1 MIHPR
6 FVLIVSLILAGAAT
20 RLAPH
25 WWNATAIGAIC
36 LFGGAYFRRIWL
48 AILVPLAAIAL
59 SDIPLQLFVYG
70 PQGYGPNY
78 FKYVAFAATVPI
90 GMLLRDRVTIDRTA
104 GAAVLGAAVFFLIS
118 NFQVWLTADEIAYPR
133 NLGGLMACYVA
144 ALPFALNQV
153 WANLF
158 YSAVL
163 FGTMELA
170 QRRWPSLAADSKPQM
185 APSLAQ

>member
-6 FVLIVSLILAGAAT
+6 FLLIVSLILAGAAT

-36 LFGGAYFRRIWL
+36 LFGGAYFRRTWL
-48 AILVPLAAIAL
+48 AFLVPLAAIAL

-90 GMLLRDRVTIDRTA
+90 GMLLRDRVTIGRTA
-104 GAAVLGAAVFFLIS
+104 GAAVLAAAVFFLLS
-118 NFQVWLTADEIAYPR
+118 NFHVWLGGDGIDYPR
-133 NLGGLMACYVA
+133 NAAGLLACYIA
-144 ALPFALNQV
+144 ALPFALSTV
-153 WANLF
+153 WGNLF

-170 QRRWPSLAADSKPQM
+170 QRRWPSLAAETKLQPV
-185 APSLAQ
+185 LAK

>member
-6 FVLIVSLILAGAAT
+6 FLLIVSLILAGAAT
-20 RLAPH
+20 RLMPH

-36 LFGGAYFRRIWL
+36 LFGGAYFRRTWL
-48 AILVPLAAIAL
+48 AFLVPLAAIAL

-70 PQGYGPNY
+70 PQGFGPNY

-90 GMLLRDRVTIDRTA
+90 GMLLRDRVTVGRTT
-104 GAAVLGAAVFFLIS
+104 GAAVLAAGVFFLIS
-118 NFQVWLTADEIAYPR
+118 NFQVWLTADEISYPR
-133 NLGGLMACYVA
+133 NFGGLLACYIA
-144 ALPFALNQV
+144 ALPFALNQI
-153 WANLF
+153 WANLL

-170 QRRWPSLAADSKPQM
+170 QHRWPSLAAEPKWQP
-185 APSLAQ
+185 AVAK